1 MLMGSFLAASKPLFL
16 SLLPFLPTLR
26 PCFVPSLFFC
36 AYLPTPAVAPRAL
49 NPTAAVVLRCSLSPL
64 SLCLLLHPSPS
75 SSGTLFLSVELDE
88 WSRWTVSGAS
98 STGCG
103 RPLLA
108 ASHRRVFLF
117 ISLFISL
124 FFQFEPAFRAAY
136 MSANPFS
143 NWSPSKWILAR
154 KVGERRTLKVY

>member
-1 MLMGSFLAASKPLFL
+1 MLMGSFLAASEPLFL
-16 SLLPFLPTLR
+16 SLLPFLPTLHPR
-26 PCFVPSLFFC
+26 FVPSLFFC

-49 NPTAAVVLRCSLSPL
+49 NPTAAVVLRFSLSPL
-64 SLCLLLHPSPS
+64 SLCLLLHSSPS

-108 ASHRRVFLF
+108 ASHQSFFF
-117 ISLFISL
+117 ILSVRACLLCRIHECKS
-124 FFQFEPAFRAAY
+124 FF
-136 MSANPFS
+136 
-143 NWSPSKWILAR
+143 
-154 KVGERRTLKVY
+154 